1 MRAIIQRVSQA
12 AVDVAGLRVGAI
24 DRGMVVLL
32 GIGHGDG
39 PVQLDQIAKKIL
51 ELRIFDDAN
60 GKPNISLV
68 DSGGAVLLVSQFTLY
83 ADTSRGR
90 RPGYAHAATPAVAE
104 PLCVAMADTL
114 RKAGVTVATGVFGAE
129 MHVSLINDGP
139 YTIILDS
146 DTLTQPAGMVHTA

>member
-1 MRAIIQRVSQA
+1 MRALVQRVTHA
-12 AVDVAGLRVGAI
+12 AVDVAGQRVGSI
-24 DRGMVVLL
+24 ERGMLVLL

-39 PVQLDQIAKKIL
+39 QPQIDLIAKKLL
-51 ELRIFDDAN
+51 ELRMFDDAS

-90 RPGYAHAATPAVAE
+90 RPGYSHAAAPAVAE
-104 PLCVAMADTL
+104 PLCTAMAVHL
-114 RKAGVTVATGVFGAE
+114 RAAGVTVATGVFGAE
-129 MHVSLINDGP
+129 MQVSLINDGP

-146 DTLTQPAGMVHTA
+146 DTLTLPAGIVTKP